1 MRRLLALFLLVT
13 ALPLAA
19 QRAPRFDVT
28 VVPATALTEGPAVSS
43 EGLLSDPKIREHL
56 RNGFPARIHYSLEL
70 WRKGSVLGVFDDQ
83 IGRVEWDVLVSYD
96 PTTRYY
102 NAIRRSL
109 DDKVREDFG
118 GYETV
123 TSAEAQIGKPFRVP
137 LRPNRSGRYYYN
149 LIVDVQ
155 TLAESDLDALMQ
167 WYRGPDS
174 PSKSNNPLAVIG
186 SGLGTLL
193 SRMLGG
199 SKVRYVQPSGVFTV
213 E

>member
-1 MRRLLALFLLVT
+1 MRRFLALLLFVA

-19 QRAPRFDVT
+19 QRAPRFSVA
-28 VVPATALTEGPAVSS
+28 VVPAAALTDGPAVTS
-43 EGLLSDPKIREHL
+43 EALLSDPKIREHL

-83 IGRVEWDVLVSYD
+83 IGRMEWDVLVSYD
-96 PTTRYY
+96 PTTRFY

-118 GYETV
+118 GYETL
-123 TSAEAQIGKPFRVP
+123 TSAEAQIGKPFRIP
-137 LRPNRSGRYYYN
+137 LHPSRSGQYYYN

-167 WYRGPDS
+167 WYRGSSS
-174 PSKSNNPLAVIG
+174 PSKTSNPLAVIG

-193 SRMLGG
+193 SRVLGG
-199 SKVRYVQPSGVFTV
+199 SKDRYTTPSGVFTV